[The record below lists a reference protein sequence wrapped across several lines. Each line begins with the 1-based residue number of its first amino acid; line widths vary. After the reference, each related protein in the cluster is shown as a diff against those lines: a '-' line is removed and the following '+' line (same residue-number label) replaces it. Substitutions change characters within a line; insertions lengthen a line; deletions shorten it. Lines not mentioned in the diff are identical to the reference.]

1 MLRRKKKE
9 VRRKENIE
17 ERHEEQR
24 RRRRIERERHIVNWW
39 KRDIARMM
47 REREIEQDPN

>member
-1 MLRRKKKE
+1 M
-9 VRRKENIE
+9 RRKENIE

-24 RRRRIERERHIVNWW
+24 TREEERETHIIEWW

-47 REREIEQDPN
+47 REREQDPN